1 MDANDIIW
9 RNNAYI
15 GFNTTADLSKVKA
28 KTLVVG
34 VNSDE
39 LFPPAAEFIPIVMG
53 IPGAKLFAYDSMLG
67 HLGNIQDID
76 KANPVILQFLSQVS
90 KDK

>member
-1 MDANDIIW
+1 
-9 RNNAYI
+9 
-15 GFNTTADLSKVKA
+15 
-28 KTLVVG
+28 
-34 VNSDE
+34 
-39 LFPPAAEFIPIVMG
+39 
-53 IPGAKLFAYDSMLG
+53 MLG